1 MVDVRVMVWDLMV
14 SAKVKVRVGVRVS
27 AGVQT
32 LGLWFG
38 ILWELGL
45 VLAFGSGLASELVR
59 RVG

>member
-38 ILWELGL
+38 ILWL
-45 VLAFGSGLASELVR
+45 VQK
-59 RVG
+59 